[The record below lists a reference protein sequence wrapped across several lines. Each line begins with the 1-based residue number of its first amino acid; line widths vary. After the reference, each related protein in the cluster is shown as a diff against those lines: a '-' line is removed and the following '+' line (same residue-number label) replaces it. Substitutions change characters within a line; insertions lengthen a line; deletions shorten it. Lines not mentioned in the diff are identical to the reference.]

1 MEGAYTILDHKKK
14 VWDILAGHV
23 TALSKDHGV
32 FIQAVE
38 AHAVLSVSHEFNL
51 HCSQPTWRITFH
63 MCSRNYYSNISFV
76 WRQKPVCL
84 YQYCFKYLLLFFW
97 NIYWSSQNP
106 LKTLSVFPPLHHV
119 LLKSLG
125 FVLPWASLMLFSLEF
140 KIESRAWTEDTIVF
154 VQNCIIMWFVSL
166 HCYVHYGQ
174 IIIIFSDYSVF
185 RTLQFYWVLV
195 AMLTFFFL
203 LLLRNLDLRCTRC
216 CSSGDKS
223 KSPFS

>member
-1 MEGAYTILDHKKK
+1 MNLISTVANL
-14 VWDILAGHV
+14 
-23 TALSKDHGV
+23 HGV
-32 FIQAVE
+32 SHYTCAQETTTVTS
-38 AHAVLSVSHEFNL
+38 VLRGDRNQFAFTNTVLNI
-51 HCSQPTWRITFH
+51 CS
-63 MCSRNYYSNISFV
+63 C
-76 WRQKPVCL
+76 
-84 YQYCFKYLLLFFW
+84 FFW

-140 KIESRAWTEDTIVF
+140 KIESRAWTEDTIVC
-154 VQNCIIMWFVSL
+154 VQNCIIIWFVSL

-185 RTLQFYWVLV
+185 RTLQFYWIYWVLV

-203 LLLRNLDLRCTRC
+203 LLLRNLDLCCTRC
-216 CSSGDKS
+216 CTSGDKS